1 MKIIVVEV
9 EMNAWKTTYTVN
21 LNSDAGLIWEDGRK
35 EYEITDHILE
45 TIEDQEV
52 LGWIEGNNRYGKP
65 VKRTYMIV
73 PNQEKSYESFKLL

>member
-9 EMNAWKTTYTVN
+9 EMTAWKTTYTVN

-52 LGWIEGNNRYGKP
+52 LGWIEGNNCYGKP
-65 VKRTYMIV
+65 VKRTYILI
-73 PNQEKSYESFKLL
+73 PN

>member
-21 LNSDAGLIWEDGRK
+21 LNSDAGLIWEDAKK

-65 VKRTYMIV
+65 VKRTYMLV
-73 PNQEKSYESFKLL
+73 PN